1 MTQLLNSE
9 LPLATAQ
16 LVVVLRAKRILYEA
30 TEVAAGRLVTIRY
43 ATPDGSESYGL
54 YPARVAAYARQLLG
68 APTLPCDGL
77 AVAISTQGRAD
88 AQHYEPEAVLGA
100 LQALHAHQLAMRRH
114 TLRRIAR
121 NSAKIARNN
130 AVMAGLRGQE
140 GAVARG

>member
-1 MTQLLNSE
+1 MTQIPAP

-30 TEVAAGRLVTIRY
+30 TEVAAGRLVAIRCT
-43 ATPDGSESYGL
+43 TPDGGESYGL

-77 AVAISTQGRAD
+77 AVSFSSQGHTD
-88 AQHYEPEAVLGA
+88 AQHYDLEAGLTA
-100 LQALHAHQLAMRRH
+100 MLALHAHQLAARRH
-114 TLRRIAR
+114 MLRRIAR

-140 GAVARG
+140 GGCAHA